1 VSLSLLHN
9 CRKVDASNARRTPGT
24 VSVREAL
31 IKAGFPNFS
40 FPWLGLGPLRQ
51 KTAATTSRSQ
61 VGRGPN
67 WLVGHP
73 FSPLDEFWGVVF
85 HAVACRAPISTLAR
99 PKSV

>member
-1 VSLSLLHN
+1 VWKDHS
-9 CRKVDASNARRTPGT
+9 VDRSK
-24 VSVREAL
+24 EAL

-51 KTAATTSRSQ
+51 KTAAATSRSQ